1 MDDEK
6 SKLRDKEKQLA
17 NLKKLL
23 AIKERKLERSLR
35 ANRVREHVRKKIKE
49 QALISAREEERQNIS
64 LQSEKTH
71 ETSLSRKKPTNLKV
85 SAQDSRSEKLYGCS
99 IQGNVTLI
107 TNSVHKTKTS
117 FPLRDEKSTPRH
129 GQRTLDPSKEGKS
142 SDKSVFNVKHSHRSP
157 HKHVTP
163 GNSQIPRKLIHS
175 FTDSTSPLLKLSHIT
190 PLSNDKDTVKLRSK
204 KSQTSHEKC
213 LSADQIEVNN
223 SCNSKTIINQ
233 SHSLLL
239 NDSLSFTPTFNLE
252 TQGRQPNYPDGDSI
266 LGEHFN
272 EVNHGRRFVD
282 NPSVNSLSLSEKS
295 DSVLGDKIFR
305 HETSTSD
312 ELVLISQSKSS
323 TKEAINQSKSK
334 HDSEKRLKN
343 CISNAVDRKSLKVK
357 SQEKEKLIYES
368 QDRKFDKS
376 SKSLMEGEDQLP
388 AHHYKKE
395 KDNEDCSSQQRK
407 VNHNKITLLKNQEN
421 ISCNKEPPLEL
432 KTANESSFL
441 NSSQEELSDT
451 DSQKS
456 VSILIDRN
464 TNTPTNGSDNKTI
477 EISSGDEDEEV
488 KIKPQKPY
496 WSTTNSDKNKD
507 SKSSPIVK
515 NLSTANFKSKIDT
528 KNNFGQIAISKSEI
542 SPEKQFQCIV
552 DVLNRSQSD
561 SEFSLQ
567 AVSQDSLSNKPRHLQ
582 SMRTP
587 LFCSK
592 NPYTESHV
600 EQQGITKMPSHKNE
614 NGCKQDTYSQNS
626 TSLTETEDGDMLS
639 LKRRKFKNRKRSFN
653 RTSINS
659 CDSSQESDMKRIK
672 LEEKPKKRS
681 LCVTSALQGDTLT
694 RHPSK
699 SESQNYLSSWEGMDG
714 NTTDNKKRQEN
725 GATSISDNLENVINS
740 KSQTRT
746 ISNSEVSD
754 QKKSLKEIQSVQDS
768 EVSEHV
774 DSVDE
779 IREERNLDEDKT
791 ISLKN
796 NQSNKHNDRQF
807 IEYSQ
812 FTELDIVEFSQFKF
826 SEEFLSSQM
835 SASSDGNPRK
845 RRKSHLGKII
855 QRRSPR
861 VFSASSSLISQLSEG
876 YSEKSSRLTK
886 KEKCLKISSV
896 FQFLVD
902 EVKRNKSESE
912 FSLPEN
918 VFMKFIAIKNS
929 ERASA
934 EPKTKNLEDFD
945 SVGRVSQMKASS
957 GFINSESK
965 SELKEPQETTV
976 KTCKSGNVQAF
987 NSKVSPT
994 SFLDVDVVYDSE
1006 PIIEDDS
1013 LSEPKCYHR
1022 HDAMESQDF
1031 DVSVIS
1037 ETEND
1042 KSVVSDVKKS
1052 KKSVNVNSF
1061 ETKHNLGNISME
1073 SGKIDVSVISESDTD
1088 KPIVENIDDNMQYP
1102 KALKNENPLE
1112 KTPLFK
1118 KNTSL
1123 KTIMSDVDK
1132 VTTDINPV
1140 YLRNGVQNVS
1150 KVISDSSEM
1159 VDEINNE
1166 KRLLSEKIEDTS
1178 NDFIEFNCN
1187 NLDEVSEENTRT
1199 GNNQALNVGNS
1210 VATPKISDLKNRK
1223 KSLISHLNCAT
1234 STPKVSNISTLES
1247 DPFTTPKDANFRKCF
1262 NFPNDE
1268 GTPPLFKS
1276 QKETTPIKDS
1286 LGVEKLLD
1294 DSVLSIDTPI
1304 RSDDT
1309 CDNKNIEPIECIKLC
1324 RREPVVYINSGRWIM
1339 NGEEQQYIISIL
1351 PSAISLWTKGDG
1363 DWENEL
1369 DWFLSCSYQA
1379 TNGWCIKKQNK
1390 VVMVIMEE
1398 DKEGDQRLSLFF
1410 YDLTSGES
1418 NMSPI
1423 KLKQDL
1429 DCPVTSLLCCILE
1442 TDEVIIGFNHPTTHS
1457 ADKYFLIDGF
1467 KQLTVCCHL
1476 ESNTGYLLDVQQ
1488 VLHIDA
1494 CVVGLTA
1501 DREAVIWNHE
1511 EGFILKK
1518 INLSCVLSPGVSL
1531 TSLQNIQGY
1540 LLFHLMNR
1548 VKNSSPGYL
1557 MIVNPINDIC
1567 LILQDYQSLQYS
1579 WKGLN
1584 SVDTLADMQIAVDIH
1599 GNTGLWDMS
1608 SGELLASLLR
1618 SDVTSTS
1625 ICQSNQTL
1633 LYLGLKTGVIHIYSI
1648 FCSDVL

>member
-49 QALISAREEERQNIS
+49 QALIAAREE
-64 LQSEKTH
+64 EKTH
-71 ETSLSRKKPTNLKV
+71 ETSLTKKKPTNRKV

-99 IQGNVTLI
+99 IQGKATLI
-107 TNSVHKTKTS
+107 TDSVHKTKSS

-129 GQRTLDPSKEGKS
+129 EQRTPDPLKEGKS
-142 SDKSVFNVKHSHRSP
+142 SDISVFNIKHSDHSP
-157 HKHVTP
+157 HKYVTP
-163 GNSQIPRKLIHS
+163 GNSQVPRKLIHS
-175 FTDSTSPLLKLSHIT
+175 FTDSTSPLLKPSHIT
-190 PLSNDKDTVKLRSK
+190 PLSNDKDTVQLQSK
-204 KSQTSHEKC
+204 KTPTSHEKC
-213 LSADQIEVNN
+213 LSADQIEINN
-223 SCNSKTIINQ
+223 SCNSHTIINQ

-239 NDSLSFTPTFNLE
+239 NDSLSLTPTFNLE
-252 TQGRQPNYPDGDSI
+252 TQGRQPNRDSI
-266 LGEHFN
+266 LGEHC
-272 EVNHGRRFVD
+272 EVKHGRQLVY
-282 NPSVNSLSLSEKS
+282 NPSVKLLSLLEKS
-295 DSVLGDKIFR
+295 DSVLGDRIFR
-305 HETSTSD
+305 HENSTSD

-323 TKEAINQSKSK
+323 IRDAANQSKSK
-334 HDSEKRLKN
+334 HGSEKRLKK
-343 CISNAVDRKSLKVK
+343 CISNVVDRKPLKVK
-357 SQEKEKLIYES
+357 SQEKQKQNYES
-368 QDRKFDKS
+368 QDIQFDKS
-376 SKSLMEGEDQLP
+376 FKSVIEGEDQLP
-388 AHHYKKE
+388 AYHYKKE
-395 KDNEDCSSQQRK
+395 KDNQDCSSQQRK
-407 VNHNKITLLKNQEN
+407 VNHNNITFNNQEN
-421 ISCNKEPPLEL
+421 QSFNKELALEL
-432 KTANESSFL
+432 NTANESSYL

-456 VSILIDRN
+456 VSILINRN
-464 TNTPTNGSDNKTI
+464 TNTPTNDLDNKTI
-477 EISSGDEDEEV
+477 EISSGDEVEEV
-488 KIKPQKPY
+488 KIKPQTPY
-496 WSTTNSDKNKD
+496 WSSMNSDKNKD
-507 SKSSPIVK
+507 SKSSPVVK
-515 NLSTANFKSKIDT
+515 NVSTTNFRSKTDT
-528 KNNFGQIAISKSEI
+528 KNNYHQIAVSKSEI
-542 SPEKQFQCIV
+542 SPEKTFQCV
-552 DVLNRSQSD
+552 QDVLKRSD
-561 SEFSLQ
+561 SEFSQ
-567 AVSQDSLSNKPRHLQ
+567 QEVSQDSPSNKSHQLH

-587 LFCSK
+587 LFSSK
-592 NPYTESHV
+592 NPDNESFLA
-600 EQQGITKMPSHKNE
+600 QQEVIKMTSHKNE
-614 NGCKQDTYSQNS
+614 SVCKQDTYSQNS
-626 TSLTETEDGDMLS
+626 TSLTETEDGDTLS

-653 RTSINS
+653 RTLINS
-659 CDSSQESDMKRIK
+659 CDSSQESEKKRIK
-672 LEEKPKKRS
+672 LQEKPKERS
-681 LCVTSALQGDTLT
+681 LCVTSTLT
-694 RHPSK
+694 RHPNK
-699 SESQNYLSSWEGMDG
+699 SESPDYLSSWEGIDG
-714 NTTDNKKRQEN
+714 NTIDTCNKKRHQFD
-725 GATSISDNLENVINS
+725 ATSISDNSENVINS
-740 KSQTRT
+740 KSQTQA
-746 ISNSEVSD
+746 ISNSKVSD
-754 QKKSLKEIQSVQDS
+754 QKNNLKVIQSVQDS

-779 IREERNLDEDKT
+779 IQENRNLDEEKT
-791 ISLKN
+791 ISVK
-796 NQSNKHNDRQF
+796 NKHNDKARRF

-812 FTELDIVEFSQFKF
+812 FTELDVVEFSQFTF
-826 SEEFLSSQM
+826 SEEFLSSQT
-835 SASSDGNPRK
+835 SSTSNGNPRK
-845 RRKSHLGKII
+845 RRKNHLSNII

-861 VFSASSSLISQLSEG
+861 VSSASSLLSSQFSEG
-876 YSEKSSRLTK
+876 YSEKSLRLTK

-896 FQFLVD
+896 FQFLID

-918 VFMKFIAIKNS
+918 VYRKFIAIKNS
-929 ERASA
+929 EWASKK
-934 EPKTKNLEDFD
+934 PKTKNLENFD
-945 SVGRVSQMKASS
+945 SAGHASQVKSS
-957 GFINSESK
+957 SCSINSSESK
-965 SELKEPQETTV
+965 SELKKPGET
-976 KTCKSGNVQAF
+976 KIKACKSENVQAF

-1022 HDAMESQDF
+1022 NDAMESQDI

-1042 KSVVSDVKKS
+1042 KSVVTSAH
-1052 KKSVNVNSF
+1052 KSVIVNSF
-1061 ETKHNLGNISME
+1061 ETQKHNLGNISVE

-1088 KPIVENIDDNMQYP
+1088 KPMVENIDDNMQYP
-1102 KALKNENPLE
+1102 KVLKNENPFE

-1118 KNTSL
+1118 ENTSL
-1123 KTIMSDVDK
+1123 KTIMADVDK
-1132 VTTDINPV
+1132 VTIDINPV
-1140 YLRNGVQNVS
+1140 CLTNGARNVS
-1150 KVISDSSEM
+1150 KVLTDSSER
-1159 VDEINNE
+1159 VDNINNE
-1166 KRLLSEKIEDTS
+1166 KRLLNEKKEE
-1178 NDFIEFNCN
+1178 NDFVEFNRN
-1187 NLDEVSEENTRT
+1187 NLDISKDNARVE
-1199 GNNQALNVGNS
+1199 NNQALNMGNF
-1210 VATPKISDLKNRK
+1210 VTTPKISDLKNRK

-1234 STPKVSNISTLES
+1234 STPKVSNISTLET

-1262 NFPNDE
+1262 NFPNEE

-1286 LGVEKLLD
+1286 LGVGKLLD
-1294 DSVLSIDTPI
+1294 DSILSVDTPLQ
-1304 RSDDT
+1304 SEDT
-1309 CDNKNIEPIECIKLC
+1309 GANENINPIECIKLC
-1324 RREPVVYINSGRWIM
+1324 RREPVVYINGGRWIM
-1339 NGEEQQYIISIL
+1339 NGEEQRYIVSIL

-1369 DWFLSCSYQA
+1369 DWFLSPSYQA

-1423 KLKQDL
+1423 ELKQDL

-1442 TDEVIIGFNHPTTHS
+1442 TDEVIIGFNHPTIYS
-1457 ADKYFLIDGF
+1457 ADKYLLIDGF

-1476 ESNTGYLLDVQQ
+1476 ESNRGYLLDVQQ

-1518 INLSCVLSPGVSL
+1518 INLRCVLSSGVSV
-1531 TSLQNIQGY
+1531 TSLQHSQGY
-1540 LLFHLMNR
+1540 LLFHVMNR

-1557 MIVNPINDIC
+1557 LIVNPINDTS

-1584 SVDTLADMQIAVDIH
+1584 SVDTFVDMQIAVDIH

-1625 ICQSNQTL
+1625 ISQSNQTL

-1648 FCSDVL
+1648 SCSDVL